1 MHEFC
6 KNNDIAME
14 AYSPLTRGN
23 NLNDVKL
30 VAIAEKYKQTPA
42 QILLRWCIQKDIAT
56 LPKSVHE
63 NRIIENTNIFDFELT
78 DADIVLLDSF
88 SFK

>member
-6 KNNDIAME
+6 KNNGIAME

-23 NLNDVKL
+23 NLNDAKL
-30 VAIAEKYKQTPA
+30 VAIAERYKKSPA

-56 LPKSVHE
+56 LPKSVHA
-63 NRIIENTNIFDFELT
+63 NRIIENANIYDFELL
-78 DADIVLLDSF
+78 DLDIALLDSF
-88 SFK
+88 